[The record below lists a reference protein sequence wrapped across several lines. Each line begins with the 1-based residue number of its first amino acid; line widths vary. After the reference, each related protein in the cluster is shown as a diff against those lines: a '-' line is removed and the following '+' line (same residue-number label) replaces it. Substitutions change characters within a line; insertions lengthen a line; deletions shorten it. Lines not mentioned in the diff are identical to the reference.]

1 MPAGTPVGTGRPA
14 RSAFNPDAC
23 HRRARSNERR
33 ARAVRRHAA
42 SRCETSTMESL
53 TNPEI
58 WIALGTLTALE
69 LVLGID
75 NIIFISIL
83 AGKLPPEQRDKARR
97 LGIALAAITRL
108 ALLFAIAW
116 IVGLTAPIFSVFSH
130 EISWRDLILIGGGLF
145 LIGKATH
152 EIHQKLEGA
161 SEHVEAGKAVASFG
175 SVIAQIMLLDV
186 VFSLDS
192 IITAVGMVEQR
203 WVMFAAILISIA
215 FMLLFA
221 RPIGDFVERH
231 PTVKVLALSFLIMI
245 GLVLMADGFG
255 QKIPKGYIYAAMA
268 FSVFVEMVNLW
279 IRNRAQK
286 KVAPVK
292 LHERYE
298 TGPE

>member
-1 MPAGTPVGTGRPA
+1 
-14 RSAFNPDAC
+14 
-23 HRRARSNERR
+23 
-33 ARAVRRHAA
+33 
-42 SRCETSTMESL
+42 MESL
-53 TNPEI
+53 ANPEV
-58 WIALGTLTALE
+58 WIALATLTALE

-83 AGKLPPEQRDKARR
+83 AGKLPPEQRDKARQ
-97 LGIALAAITRL
+97 LGIAAAALTRFG
-108 ALLFAIAW
+108 LLFTITW
-116 IVGLTAPIFSVFSH
+116 IVGLTAPLFTLFDH
-130 EISWRDLILIGGGLF
+130 PFSWRDLILIGGGLF

-161 SEHVEAGKAVASFG
+161 SEDVSGSAVRATFT
-175 SVIAQIMLLDV
+175 SVVMQIMVLDI

-192 IITAVGMVEQR
+192 IITAVGMVDER

-215 FMLLFA
+215 FMLAFA

-268 FSVFVEMVNLW
+268 FSVFVEMINLW
-279 IRNRAQK
+279 IRSRAKQ

-292 LHERYE
+292 LHEKYE
-298 TGPE
+298 DSGTPRS

>member
-1 MPAGTPVGTGRPA
+1 
-14 RSAFNPDAC
+14 
-23 HRRARSNERR
+23 
-33 ARAVRRHAA
+33 
-42 SRCETSTMESL
+42 MESL
-53 TNPEI
+53 ANPEI
-58 WIALGTLTALE
+58 WIALATLTALE

-97 LGIALAAITRL
+97 LGIMLAAVTRFG
-108 ALLFAIAW
+108 LLFTIAW
-116 IVGLTAPIFSVFSH
+116 IVGLTAPLFTLFDHSF
-130 EISWRDLILIGGGLF
+130 SWRDLILIGGGLF

-161 SEHVEAGKAVASFG
+161 SEEVSASGRAVATFG
-175 SVIAQIMLLDV
+175 SVITQIMILDV

-192 IITAVGMVEQR
+192 IITAVGMVEER
-203 WVMFAAILISIA
+203 WVMFAAILVSIA
-215 FMLLFA
+215 FMLMFA

-245 GLVLMADGFG
+245 GLVLVADGFG
-255 QKIPKGYIYAAMA
+255 QKIPKGYIYASMA

-279 IRNRAQK
+279 IRNRARR
-286 KVAPVK
+286 KVEPVK

-298 TGPE
+298 QTP